1 MKQSEKSIRDSPE
14 SVQTAVTLGPC
25 DAVLADALAGLQVAL
40 GVLAR
45 LAAAALHAALGVPE
59 PPVVRLHKPSVTI
72 STVLT
77 GCDVQLVTMQRSQR
91 SPSTPGRHWHWP
103 VKWSHSLVPSLSQ
116 EQGAQ
121 SFAATASP

>member
-1 MKQSEKSIRDSPE
+1 M
-14 SVQTAVTLGPC
+14 
-25 DAVLADALAGLQVAL
+25 LADALAGLQVAL

-59 PPVVRLHKPSVTI
+59 PPVVRLHKPSGKI
-72 STVLT
+72 SAVLSAE
-77 GCDVQLVTMQRSQR
+77 CDVQLVTMQRSQR
-91 SPSTPGRHWHWP
+91 SPSTPGKHWHWP